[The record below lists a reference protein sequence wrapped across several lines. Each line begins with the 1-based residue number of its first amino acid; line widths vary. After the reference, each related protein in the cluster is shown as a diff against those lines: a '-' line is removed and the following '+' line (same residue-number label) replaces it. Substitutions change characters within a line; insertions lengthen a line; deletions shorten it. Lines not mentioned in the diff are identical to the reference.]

1 MQIVYVGP
9 FESVD
14 FLDAGNRRTAVRGT
28 PIDVS
33 PDLAGKAPDPR
44 IEAAHLEHRAAVM
57 ALDHNRAKALEAEIV
72 GLDYG
77 SGLLAQAGNWQ
88 PVAAPKAAKAAKD
101 GE

>member
-14 FLDAGNRRTAVRGT
+14 FLDDGSRRTAVRGT
-28 PIDVS
+28 PIDAS
-33 PDLAGKAPDPR
+33 PALAGKSPDPR
-44 IEAAHLEHRAAVM
+44 IEAAHAEHRAAVL
-57 ALDHNRAKALEAEIV
+57 ALDHNLAKALEAEIV

-88 PVAAPKAAKAAKD
+88 PVAAPKAAKAEKD